1 MKTMKTPNQ
10 ITKLIAVVAALLL
23 LGASQAGAFVIDW
36 FPVGIASGQTARVN
50 ILNTSE
56 SAIVIGGCKFV
67 ESDGSLLREFR
78 DQSVPPGKTM
88 SFDLNRDTL
97 TRPQSRVQLH
107 VLLEGEAAYLRH
119 VIFSMEVFNN
129 ADGKTMAF
137 VGGTD
142 TLVPVPLV
150 SVVSRKTHAGTPF
163 DIDLPLTDS
172 PGIEC
177 RSGGVAGD
185 YTLIFT
191 FTNPLT
197 SVGGASV
204 TSGTG
209 SVSSSAIGADAHEYV
224 VNLTGIAN
232 AQEITVTLTD
242 VNDSLSNHSPSLQST
257 MGLLLGDTSASRIV
271 NASDIGQTKAQ
282 SGQAVTASN
291 FRTDVNAN
299 GSINAS
305 DVSLVKAR
313 SGTAIP

>member
-10 ITKLIAVVAALLL
+10 ITKLLAVVAALLL
-23 LGASQAGAFVIDW
+23 LGASPAGAFIINW
-36 FPVGIASGQTARVN
+36 FPVGIAAGQTARVN
-50 ILNTSE
+50 ILNTSD
-56 SAIVIGGCKFV
+56 SAIIINDKFV
-67 ESDGSLLREFR
+67 ESDGTVLREFR
-78 DQSVPPGKTM
+78 NQTVPPGRTM
-88 SFDLNRDTL
+88 SFDLDRDTL

-107 VLLEGEAAYLRH
+107 VVLEGEAAHLRH
-119 VIFSMEVFNN
+119 VVFSMEVFNN

-150 SVVSRKTHAGTPF
+150 SVVSRKTHGSTPF
-163 DIDLPLTDS
+163 DIDLPLTEG

-177 RSGGVAGD
+177 RSGGAAGD

-191 FTNPLT
+191 FANPLT
-197 SVGGASV
+197 NVGGASV

-209 SVSSSAIGADAHEYV
+209 SVSSSAIGTDAREYV

-242 VNDSLSNHSPSLQST
+242 VNDSLSNHSPSLEST
-257 MGLLLGDTSASRIV
+257 MGLLLGDTTASRIV

-305 DVSLVKAR
+305 DISLVKAR